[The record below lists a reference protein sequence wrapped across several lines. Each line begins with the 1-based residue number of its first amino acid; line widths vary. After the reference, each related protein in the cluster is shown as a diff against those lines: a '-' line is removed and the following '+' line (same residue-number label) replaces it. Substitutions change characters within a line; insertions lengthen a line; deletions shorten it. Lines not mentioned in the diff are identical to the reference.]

1 MNWKRLWQIVVLNLH
16 GSGTSKADWLR
27 KKQIFATY
35 GEGGTYSLRTIPLY
49 PNLIRLHNNVRLAS
63 GVSFITHDI
72 SDNVINAYLTQLG
85 RTEKVYEKIG
95 CIEIGSNVFVGAGT
109 TILYD
114 VKIGDNCIIG
124 AGSLVTRDIPA
135 NSVAVGRP
143 CKVISSFS
151 DYVEKRLK
159 DDIFNDKTLQKPI
172 RGIKVPEETAE
183 HIWIL
188 FDKQHNQ

>member
-1 MNWKRLWQIVVLNLH
+1 MNWKRLWQIVALNLH
-16 GSGTSKADWLR
+16 GSGTRKADLLR
-27 KKQIFATY
+27 KKKIFATY

-49 PNLIRLHNNVRLAS
+49 PNLIRIHDNVRLAV

-72 SDNVINAYLTQLG
+72 SDNVINAYLNKLG

-95 CIEIGSNVFVGAGT
+95 CIEIGSNVFVGADT
-109 TILYD
+109 AILYD

-124 AGSLVTRDIPA
+124 AGSLVTKDIPA

-143 CKVISSFS
+143 CKVIGSFS

-159 DDIFNDKTLQKPI
+159 DDIFYDKTLQKPI
-172 RGIKVPEETAE
+172 RGIKVPGETAE
-183 HIWIL
+183 HIWYL